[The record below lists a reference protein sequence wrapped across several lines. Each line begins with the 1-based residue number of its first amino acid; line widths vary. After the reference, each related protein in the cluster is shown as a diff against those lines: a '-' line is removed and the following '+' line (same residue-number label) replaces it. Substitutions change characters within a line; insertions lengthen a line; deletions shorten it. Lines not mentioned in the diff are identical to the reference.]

1 MSKYFAINIYSFK
14 LSIFGTALDIIMFK
28 KWFFSQFFL
37 HLLPMKKKTPVHKW
51 RASDTNMSFVKPTNS
66 TLSTILDQ
74 NSLAVLYIVHVV

>member
-1 MSKYFAINIYSFK
+1 MSKYFAINIYSLK

-28 KWFFSQFFL
+28 KCFFFTVFL
-37 HLLPMKKKTPVHKW
+37 TFTSYEKKTPVHKW

-74 NSLAVLYIVHVV
+74 NSLAVLYIEHVV